1 MRRRPPRST
10 LTGTLLTST
19 TLFRSASRLGRKS
32 LYSDPVSA
40 CVFLA
45 RAKSAVL
52 ARGLKASTRDRILD
66 AITFDHTC
74 VSDRS
79 GANGEGDREEH
90 TSELQSLM
98 RISYAV
104 FCWKKIKQ
112 YSATM
117 LSYM

>member
-32 LYSDPVSA
+32 VYSDPVSA

-79 GANGEGDREEH
+79 GANGEGGAVALSQWYSPDGRASCRE
-90 TSELQSLM
+90 
-98 RISYAV
+98 RV
-104 FCWKKIKQ
+104 CQ
-112 YSATM
+112 YG
-117 LSYM
+117 